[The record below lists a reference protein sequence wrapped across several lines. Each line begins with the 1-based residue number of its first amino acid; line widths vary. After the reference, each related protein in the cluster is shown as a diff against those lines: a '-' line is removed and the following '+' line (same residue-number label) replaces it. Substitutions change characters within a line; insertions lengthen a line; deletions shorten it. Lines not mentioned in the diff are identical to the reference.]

1 MSRLPKGQCLPPICS
16 WDKEYCLT
24 PKLQDT
30 GPHSTLHALKHPWMG
45 AGGNLRLGE
54 GFTSLRIKPG
64 GKKEISALLA
74 GCLGWQQ
81 GREVLALAQGD
92 RAAPGAASAL
102 RTELSASE
110 RAPFFAMPH

>member
-1 MSRLPKGQCLPPICS
+1 MLTPDLFLGQGI
-16 WDKEYCLT
+16 CLT

>member
-1 MSRLPKGQCLPPICS
+1 
-16 WDKEYCLT
+16 
-24 PKLQDT
+24 
-30 GPHSTLHALKHPWMG
+30 MG

-81 GREVLALAQGD
+81 GWAISALAQGD
-92 RAAPGAASAL
+92 RAARGAASTL
-102 RTELSASE
+102 RMELSASE
-110 RAPFFAMPH
+110 LALFFAMPH